1 MILEAIVITATIGLI
16 QKEVSFRIRMAS
28 LKQNKKERL
37 LAVQNALQE
46 EQEEQKRRDA
56 KINAFLLKK

>member
-1 MILEAIVITATIGLI
+1 MLLATLTIIGAIGLI
-16 QKEVSFRIRMAS
+16 QKEVSFRIRMTS
-28 LKQNKKERL
+28 LKRQKIERL

-46 EQEEQKRRDA
+46 EQKQRDA

>member
-1 MILEAIVITATIGLI
+1 MVLETLTIIGTIGLI

-28 LKQNKKERL
+28 LKIQKRERL

-46 EQEEQKRRDA
+46 EQRQRDA
-56 KINAFLLKK
+56 KINAFLLRK